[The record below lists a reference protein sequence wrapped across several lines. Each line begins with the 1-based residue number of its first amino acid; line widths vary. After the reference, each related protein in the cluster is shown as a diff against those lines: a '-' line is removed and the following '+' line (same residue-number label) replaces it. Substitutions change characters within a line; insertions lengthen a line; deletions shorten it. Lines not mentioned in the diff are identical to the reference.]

1 MDDFQ
6 KPQEPAQA
14 SAPEAAPQTPAPP
27 PVTFVTPPEPANLRK
42 SNKKGLFIGFALAFV
57 FLLTGGG
64 AFAFYTYQNNKP
76 EKVLADALA
85 NTISSFGEKS
95 SSTTLGSLTYEYKG
109 DQSVKVKVAFEGK
122 ATGEDGQG
130 SADITLD
137 FAGRTYTVKTSAVVF
152 GEDEVYFKVEK
163 LKALVDQLLANNPEA
178 AAYGE
183 YVNPI
188 VAKIDNRWIKIT
200 KDDISKLSSASK
212 DEVDTCTEAL
222 KSFKISK
229 NDSKQLKKL
238 FNENQFIIVSE
249 KLKNETAA
257 NENSFHYKLDFNNA
271 AAEGFAKQV
280 ITLESFKSITQSCEL
295 DEKKIAEGFKDAK
308 DGVAKEASKPVVELW
323 VGKEKRR
330 PTKFRVSADDKDVT
344 VDFSSE
350 FRLGAENVLIEKPK
364 TSVSITDLKE
374 EFENLMPSGGAPQ
387 TSTRSTTRMNS
398 L

>member
-6 KPQEPAQA
+6 NPQEPAQA
-14 SAPEAAPQTPAPP
+14 SVSEAVPQTPTPP
-27 PVTFVTPPEPANLRK
+27 PATFVTPPEPANLRK

-57 FLLTGGG
+57 VLLTGGG
-64 AFAFYTYQNNKP
+64 AFAFYNYQNNKP

-85 NTISSFGEKS
+85 NTISSFGEES

-137 FAGRTYTVKTSAVVF
+137 FAGRMYTVKTSAVVF

-163 LKALVDQLLANNPEA
+163 LKALVDQLLLNNPEA

-188 VAKIDNRWIKIT
+188 VAKVDNRWIKIT
-200 KDDISKLSSASK
+200 KNDISKLSSASK

-229 NDSKQLKKL
+229 DDSKQLKKL
-238 FNENQFIIVSE
+238 FNENQFIVVSE
-249 KLKNETAA
+249 KLKNQTAA
-257 NENSFHYKLDFNNA
+257 NESSFHYKLDFNNA
-271 AAEGFAKQV
+271 AAESFAKEV
-280 ITLESFKSITQSCEL
+280 ITLESFKTIKQDCEL

-323 VGKEKRR
+323 VGKKTRR
-330 PTKFRVSADDKDVT
+330 PTKFRVSADDKDIT

-350 FRLGAENVLIEKPK
+350 FRFGAEDVLIERPK
-364 TSVSITDLKE
+364 KSISVTDLKE
-374 EFENLMPSGGAPQ
+374 EFERIMPSA
-387 TSTRSTTRMNS
+387 TSARVDVNE
-398 L
+398 